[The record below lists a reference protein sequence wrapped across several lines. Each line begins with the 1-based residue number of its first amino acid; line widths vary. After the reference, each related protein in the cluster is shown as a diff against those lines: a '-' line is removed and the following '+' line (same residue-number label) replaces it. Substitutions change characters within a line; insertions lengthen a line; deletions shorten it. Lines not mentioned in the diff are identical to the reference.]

1 MQTVEPQ
8 CASFVTGLFIIPPSR
23 HSQGTA
29 ECRTVLWSG
38 ASAGLLWS
46 SCKVLLGFEALIA
59 HLKAKEAGRPQ
70 ERRQSFAA
78 PARVIN
84 LMEALRRSIAQDKK
98 RSAAARKG
106 ASAAPAR
113 KRA

>member
-1 MQTVEPQ
+1 MPARMAEQKLFFEDVNEGDEAPV
-8 CASFVTGLFIIPPSR
+8 VTHEL
-23 HSQGTA
+23 T
-29 ECRTVLWSG
+29 RTDLVRYAG
-38 ASAGLLWS
+38 ASGDFNPMHHDE
-46 SCKVLLGFEALIA
+46 V
-59 HLKAKEAGRPQ
+59 KAKEAGLPQ

-84 LMEALRRSIAQDKK
+84 LMEALRRSLAQDKK

-106 ASAAPAR
+106 AAAAPAR